1 MSIINMSRLERT
13 YRIDT
18 EFYKKEN
25 LTTHESLEK
34 LPLLKLAEVVKVSDG
49 NHMSIS
55 EKFSEV
61 GIPYYRGQDIHHFFI
76 EDANPICIDGQ
87 TFNLPT
93 MKRSHLFQGDVLL
106 SIVGTIGG
114 VALVGDK
121 GLATCNCKL
130 AILRPNKIDGF
141 FLSIFLKS
149 KYGQNQIRKFVRGA
163 VQMGLILE
171 DMDQILIPVFSED
184 FQIFIKNCVG
194 KIKLL
199 SEKSK
204 QTYAQA
210 EKLLLQEI
218 GLVDDYKQN
227 VIPLGLE
234 PQTENGSGG
243 FEPPHPEVNYSV
255 KSFKDSFVQT
265 GRLDA
270 EYYQL
275 KYEEIEKQFDNY
287 RRIKLSELVNYP
299 ISSGIT
305 PKAGGDDYTD
315 EIRGIPFVR
324 AVDLQDGQVS
334 VINFNYIKPEIH
346 NGILK
351 RTQLKNGDVLFS
363 IAGTVGRCAVFKHDF
378 EANINQAVAI
388 LRFDEDVINRFYLMV
403 LFNSPVG
410 KSFVEK
416 YSRQGLQTN
425 LNLTEVGDLSIP
437 IIEHSK
443 QQQIAKWVEESFALK
458 QQASQLLEAAKR
470 AVEIAIEQN
479 EEAAMAYLQSYLAV

>member
-1 MSIINMSRLERT
+1 MNEEGIGYPIYRMNEIHTMMCDLDVDKNAVLSVTEKNLFVLRDRDVLFNRT
-13 YRIDT
+13 NSFEWVGRTGIYRKIDPRD
-18 EFYKKEN
+18 FVFASYLVRFVPKESVLLPEY
-25 LTTHESLEK
+25 LTTFLNTKFGVWDLKRRARQSINQTNINPEEVK
-34 LPLLKLAEVVKVSDG
+34 EVDIPLL
-49 NHMSIS
+49 
-55 EKFSEV
+55 
-61 GIPYYRGQDIHHFFI
+61 
-76 EDANPICIDGQ
+76 
-87 TFNLPT
+87 
-93 MKRSHLFQGDVLL
+93 HL
-106 SIVGTIGG
+106 
-114 VALVGDK
+114 
-121 GLATCNCKL
+121 
-130 AILRPNKIDGF
+130 
-141 FLSIFLKS
+141 
-149 KYGQNQIRKFVRGA
+149 
-163 VQMGLILE
+163 
-171 DMDQILIPVFSED
+171 D
-184 FQIFIKNCVG
+184 FQNLIKQCFDIAHQNR
-194 KIKLL
+194 ITA
-199 SEKSK
+199 K
-204 QTYAQA
+204 QTYTQA
-210 EKLLLQEI
+210 EQILLQE
-218 GLVDDYKQN
+218 
-227 VIPLGLE
+227 LGLSD
-234 PQTENGSGG
+234 TEIKRV
-243 FEPPHPEVNYSV
+243 EPPYQEVNYSV
-255 KSFKDSFVQT
+255 KSFKNSFIQT

-315 EIRGIPFVR
+315 ESRGIPFVR

-437 IIEHSK
+437 IIEYSK

-458 QQASQLLEAAKR
+458 QQARQLLEAAKR

-479 EEAAMAYLQSYLAV
+479 EEAAMAYLQPYLAV